1 MFKSI
6 EFFKGKSRGEEYGL
20 LRRNTPRN
28 DVCSVGRSMIEMLGV
43 LAIVGVLTVG
53 GIAGYSKAMEKFKVN
68 KLIAEYGEILQGLVE
83 YKEHFMRVN
92 PDKQT
97 GLAEVLQAANIVPEN
112 WQKHND
118 IWFSDAQGNSVAFY
132 SMKFD
137 YGKGVAMDIYLGGRV
152 TGDDGKTTTADFSE
166 KLCLDLFNNVIYPLH
181 SALYKANVSYNEGG
195 WKITDFWGDGYCREG
210 EKCLASSTLADFHKA
225 CQICNT
231 KDRECDIG
239 IKLR

>member
-1 MFKSI
+1 M
-6 EFFKGKSRGEEYGL
+6 
-20 LRRNTPRN
+20 
-28 DVCSVGRSMIEMLGV
+28 
-43 LAIVGVLTVG
+43 
-53 GIAGYSKAMEKFKVN
+53 
-68 KLIAEYGEILQGLVE
+68 
-83 YKEHFMRVN
+83 
-92 PDKQT
+92 
-97 GLAEVLQAANIVPEN
+97 QAVPEN

-152 TGDDGKTTTADFSE
+152 TGDDGKTITADFSE

-195 WKITDFWGDGYCREG
+195 WKITDFWGDGYCRDG
-210 EKCLASSTLADFHKA
+210 ENCLASSTLADFHKA

-231 KDRECDIG
+231 KDKECDIG

>member
-1 MFKSI
+1 MFKGI
-6 EFFKGKSRGEEYGL
+6 EFFKGKSRGEGFVL
-20 LRRNTPRN
+20 LRRYTPRN
-28 DVCSVGRSMIEMLGV
+28 DVCSAGRSMIEMLGV
-43 LAIVGVLTVG
+43 LAIIAVLSVG

-112 WQKHND
+112 WQKRND
-118 IWFSDAQGNSVAFY
+118 IWFSDSQGHDVAFY

-152 TGDDGKTTTADFSE
+152 TGDDFSE
-166 KLCLDLFNNVIYPLH
+166 KLCLDLFNNVVYPLH
-181 SALYKANVSYNEGG
+181 SALYKANVSYSDGG
-195 WKITDFWGDGYCREG
+195 FKFTNFWGDGYCRDG

-225 CQICNT
+225 CQICT